1 MRSFIHAA
9 ALMLA
14 LTGWAAA
21 EERQEFQPDQ
31 ALIAKIEAKFAP
43 IMAAGMKDIGDHD
56 VKALAPL
63 DQYARFYA
71 GEIDK
76 GERVV
81 VGAVWYGR
89 DHPAGIRIVTMKEL
103 PTASG
108 GGCSVIMLWYHVDS
122 GKIESVCNFP
132 M

>member
-1 MRSFIHAA
+1 MRKWVFAAMA
-9 ALMLA
+9 ALSIFP
-14 LTGWAAA
+14 AAPVMA
-21 EERQEFQPDQ
+21 GEEFQPDQ
-31 ALIAKIEAKFAP
+31 ALIAQVEAKFAP
-43 IMAAGMKDIGDHD
+43 IMNTSMKDIGGHD

-76 GERVV
+76 GEKVV
-81 VGAVWYGR
+81 VGA
-89 DHPAGIRIVTMKEL
+89 IRYRRYPPGVHVVTMKEL
-103 PTASG
+103 PMASG
-108 GGCSVIMLWYHVDS
+108 GGCSVIMLWYHVGS